1 MPRVVLRG
9 FLIVPEADFEAVRDE
24 LPAHIRATRDEP
36 GCISFDVIPSGTDP
50 CRFDVSAFDAHQRRV
65 QASRWGEVSSGAER
79 HYDVVEEP
87 TTRPATIGDVL
98 RTLLAISAILPGLLA
113 GVLTLLTGGGR
124 RPALNRATRMWGRQ
138 GTKAA
143 GIRLRIEGAERLRLR
158 PAIFT
163 INHQSGIDPILIC
176 ALLREDF
183 VAVAKSEIRR
193 NPVLGPAFAFV
204 GTVFVDRGRGA
215 DPVEAMRPVVE
226 ACAQGLGLAMAPEGT
241 RSEGRS
247 VGRFK
252 KGVAHVAL
260 ATGVPLIPIVIHNAG
275 EVLPRGGCIMR
286 RGEVRVE
293 VLEPIETSAWTPESL
308 DTQVEALEQQY
319 RRVLNVETF

>member
-1 MPRVVLRG
+1 
-9 FLIVPEADFEAVRDE
+9 
-24 LPAHIRATRDEP
+24 
-36 GCISFDVIPSGTDP
+36 
-50 CRFDVSAFDAHQRRV
+50 
-65 QASRWGEVSSGAER
+65 
-79 HYDVVEEP
+79 
-87 TTRPATIGDVL
+87 
-98 RTLLAISAILPGLLA
+98 
-113 GVLTLLTGGGR
+113 VLTLLTGGGR

-226 ACAQGLGLAMAPEGT
+226 
-241 RSEGRS
+241 GRS